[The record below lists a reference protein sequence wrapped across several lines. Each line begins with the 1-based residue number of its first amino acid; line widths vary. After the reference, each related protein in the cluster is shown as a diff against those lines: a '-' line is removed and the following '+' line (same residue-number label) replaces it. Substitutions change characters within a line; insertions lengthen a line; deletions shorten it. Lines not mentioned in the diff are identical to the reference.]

1 VATLAWIERQIAER
15 DRRVERTPEMKRTEL
30 FKLYNDIMGGI
41 IILRAYVVSKTSPLK
56 SGDPKGINARR
67 KNTR

>member
-1 VATLAWIERQIAER
+1 
-15 DRRVERTPEMKRTEL
+15 MKRTEL

-41 IILRAYVVSKTSPLK
+41 LILWAYIVSKISPLK
-56 SGDPKGINARR
+56 SGDPKGIDARR